1 LIARGVNTQC
11 TRRATV
17 GQGPLTLLNKFEVLF
32 SWSRITLP
40 KITAHNLTRFSN
52 VPHHGH
58 VALVLIVGPMS
69 VGLIRHNFGG
79 INIERHLLASLQ
91 CGLQHG
97 LVDCFPREWEKKQER
112 KNRREKTGEK
122 KQKKTGHT

>member
-1 LIARGVNTQC
+1 
-11 TRRATV
+11 
-17 GQGPLTLLNKFEVLF
+17 
-32 SWSRITLP
+32 
-40 KITAHNLTRFSN
+40 AHNLTRFSN

-79 INIERHLLASLQ
+79 INIERQLLASLQ
-91 CGLQHG
+91 CGLQQG
-97 LVDCFPREWEKKQER
+97 LVDCFPSEWEKKQER